1 MKTAWRFYFPG
12 VGGII
17 LIFAFLLIVGI
28 VFWRKEKKN
37 WKDSLIFLVP
47 MNAIIGII
55 QRIPAGNRYFN
66 RTPNGRY
73 VILAAFG
80 VLFIVY
86 YILVWWFSRRHRSR

>member
-1 MKTAWRFYFPG
+1 M
-12 VGGII
+12 I
-17 LIFAFLLIVGI
+17 LAFLLIIGF

-37 WKDSLIFLVP
+37 WKDPLIFLVP
-47 MNAIIGII
+47 MNVIIGLI
-55 QRIPAGNRYFN
+55 QRIPAGNQFFN
-66 RTPNGRY
+66 HTPNGRY

>member
-1 MKTAWRFYFPG
+1 
-12 VGGII
+12 
-17 LIFAFLLIVGI
+17 
-28 VFWRKEKKN
+28 
-37 WKDSLIFLVP
+37 

-86 YILVWWFSRRHRSR
+86 YIVVRWFSRRHRSR